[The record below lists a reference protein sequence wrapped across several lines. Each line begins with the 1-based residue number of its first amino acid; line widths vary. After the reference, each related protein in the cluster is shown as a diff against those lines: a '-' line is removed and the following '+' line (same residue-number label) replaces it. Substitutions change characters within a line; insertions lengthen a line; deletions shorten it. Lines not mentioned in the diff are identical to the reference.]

1 MRYNII
7 NLKEKELTMT
17 EFFIGD
23 ACYDGCRITKGKDIL
38 YFGNLSGLKDIL
50 KYHFGITDFDYNSTD
65 EKYYESVLPESYKVE
80 ITFNTNTEWFRK
92 TVETLADIEVKLNKQ
107 RDAYEKITAGLT
119 IQDKFAKL
127 LDANNWQNYLDKLY
141 YTHQDLRADLGA
153 DTRSLFGN
161 IIKHLMVED
170 LQNTVDAIR
179 GYDSY
184 GAPVDDLWEDE

>member
-1 MRYNII
+1 
-7 NLKEKELTMT
+7 MT

-38 YFGNLSGLKDIL
+38 YFGNLAGLKDIL
-50 KYHFGITDFDYNSTD
+50 KYHFGITDFDYNSIN
-65 EKYYESVLPESYKVE
+65 EKDYESVLPESYKVE

-92 TVETLADIEVKLNKQ
+92 TVKTLANIEVKLSKQ

-119 IQDKFAKL
+119 IHDKFAKL
-127 LDANNWQNYLDKLY
+127 LDANNWQSYLDKLY
-141 YTHQDLRADLGA
+141 YTHQDLRAELGA
-153 DTRSLFGN
+153 DTRGLFGN

-184 GAPVDDLWEDE
+184 GAPVDELWEDE

>member
-1 MRYNII
+1 
-7 NLKEKELTMT
+7 MT

-38 YFGNLSGLKDIL
+38 YFGNLAGLKDIL

-92 TVETLADIEVKLNKQ
+92 TVETLANIEVKLNKQ

-119 IQDKFAKL
+119 IHDKFAKL
-127 LDANNWQNYLDKLY
+127 LDANNWQSYLDKLQ
-141 YTHQDLRADLGA
+141 YTHQDLKADLGA
-153 DTRSLFGN
+153 DTRGLFGN
-161 IIKHLMVED
+161 IIKNLMVDD
-170 LQNTVDAIR
+170 LQDTLDAIR

-184 GAPVDDLWEDE
+184 GAPVDGIYEGDGND

>member
-1 MRYNII
+1 
-7 NLKEKELTMT
+7 MT

-38 YFGNLSGLKDIL
+38 YFGNLAGLKDIL

-127 LDANNWQNYLDKLY
+127 LDANNWQSYLDKLY
-141 YTHQDLRADLGA
+141 YTHQDLKADLGA
-153 DTRSLFGN
+153 KNQEEFRTA
-161 IIKHLMVED
+161 IKNLMVDD
-170 LQNTVDAIR
+170 LQDTLDAIR
-179 GYDSY
+179 GYTCD
-184 GAPVDDLWEDE
+184 GVPVDELWEDGND

>member
-1 MRYNII
+1 MA
-7 NLKEKELTMT
+7 

-38 YFGNLSGLKDIL
+38 YFGNLAGLKDIL

-92 TVETLADIEVKLNKQ
+92 TVETLANIEIKLNKQ

-119 IQDKFAKL
+119 IHDKFAKL
-127 LDANNWQNYLDKLY
+127 LDANNWQSYLDELY
-141 YTHQDLRADLGA
+141 NAHQDLMADLGA
-153 DTRSLFGN
+153 TNQEEFRSV
-161 IIKHLMVED
+161 IKNLMVDD
-170 LQNTVDAIR
+170 LQDTLDAIR
-179 GYDSY
+179 GYTCD
-184 GAPVDDLWEDE
+184 GVPVDELWEDE